1 MARTFSSSTLE
12 RLRCVSLSAALTG
25 LEIYWKADPSFIPT
39 KNSLTERWMV
49 STDAYVFELLITGQK
64 WFDPRLGIGGAGT
77 IDLVMHIASL
87 DFPKAVK
94 LLIKAGL

>member
-1 MARTFSSSTLE
+1 
-12 RLRCVSLSAALTG
+12 
-25 LEIYWKADPSFIPT
+25 
-39 KNSLTERWMV
+39 MV